1 MQGDPLQPVVS
12 VTGAGSKAQGT
23 VKARRPPRKSVP
35 IKEREYD
42 PDKHCG
48 VVISETLKPCTWSL
62 TCKVSLFV
70 SISYVFPSL
79 WCLPLFTYLLISFKD
94 FCLFV

>member
-62 TCKVSLFV
+62 TCKVSLSSLLV
-70 SISYVFPSL
+70 MSFPLYDVYPFSRI
-79 WCLPLFTYLLISFKD
+79 Y
-94 FCLFV
+94 